1 MGGVEMKKEIKTYQN
16 SAVMTAKF
24 TDINTNSVVITT
36 EIPSV
41 IEFRQSQLANLLNF
55 PLIESRYISFAHYIH
70 INVHRMMQFAQTFP
84 DFQIVSTLLSKLK
97 QQKRII
103 NHCLSA
109 SAYNR

>member
-1 MGGVEMKKEIKTYQN
+1 MKKEIKTYQN

-41 IEFRQSQLANLLNF
+41 NEFRQSQLANLLNF

-70 INVHRMMQFAQTFP
+70 INVHRMMQFAQEFANR
-84 DFQIVSTLLSKLK
+84 QIIATMSRQLSWSHFVKAWEELK
-97 QQKRII
+97 
-103 NHCLSA
+103 
-109 SAYNR
+109 

>member
-1 MGGVEMKKEIKTYQN
+1 MKKEIKTYQN

-70 INVHRMMQFAQTFP
+70 INVHRMMQFAQEFANR
-84 DFQIVSTLLSKLK
+84 QIIATMSRQLSWSHFVKAWEELK
-97 QQKRII
+97 
-103 NHCLSA
+103 
-109 SAYNR
+109 